1 MLSVV
6 AQNNLMSWF
15 NLGPRLDQGVRHLY
29 PLAGYQVSAFPATQ
43 FESAIMS
50 QGKWDRGALYFLAGQ
65 LGRRVLIAA
74 GYFHI
79 LTRGSL
85 SQRCQAQ
92 KAESQYPNFVHQVP
106 HCISR

>member
-6 AQNNLMSWF
+6 AQNNLMAWF
-15 NLGPRLDQGVRHLY
+15 NLGPSLDQGVRHLY
-29 PLAGYQVSAFPATQ
+29 PLSGYQVGAFPATQ

-50 QGKWDRGALYFLAGQ
+50 QGKWDRRALYFLAGQ
-65 LGRRVLIAA
+65 LGRRALIAA
-74 GYFHI
+74 GYVHI
-79 LTRGSL
+79 LRSSSG

-92 KAESQYPNFVHQVP
+92 KAGSQYPNFVNQVP